1 MRALRL
7 PFQQR
12 CSYFFEILSYFA
24 LSSKCYKLEDLQ
36 NNLSQF
42 EKKEARREGKFA
54 NNREKS
60 PAISLEF
67 CINHVTKP
75 REDVDRFSSYLQVTL
90 LRQFP

>member
-42 EKKEARREGKFA
+42 EKKKKHEEKESSRIIVKNRQPSPWNFASIMLQNHARMSIV
-54 NNREKS
+54 S
-60 PAISLEF
+60 PLIS
-67 CINHVTKP
+67 
-75 REDVDRFSSYLQVTL
+75 R
-90 LRQFP
+90 